1 MKRICFLLFFVV
13 LFVSSCGRDNSE
25 THVPE
30 PEVIGTV
37 SEEAVPE
44 EFQPEQ
50 IFTYEE
56 KLSEKTSSSEP
67 KEIRLEYSG
76 QPIEIKGE
84 GYTRLVGC
92 IDGLLLIEIGGE
104 GRLLSPGDRVGSY
117 TIYKTEL
124 NGVKLIK
131 KEL

>member
-1 MKRICFLLFFVV
+1 MKRIWFLLFVTA
-13 LFVSSCGRDNSE
+13 LFVSSCGKDNSE
-25 THVPE
+25 THMPE
-30 PEVIGTV
+30 PEVIVTV
-37 SEEAVPE
+37 SEEAMPE

-56 KLSEKTSSSEP
+56 KLSEKPSSSEA

-76 QPIEIKGE
+76 QPVEIKGE
-84 GYTRLVGC
+84 GYTRLVGYV
-92 IDGLLLIEIGGE
+92 DGLLLIEVGGE
-104 GRLLSPGDRVGSY
+104 GRLLSPGNSIGSY
-117 TIYKTEL
+117 TISEIEL